1 MKRRLLCL
9 IPKFSLSKEYGI
21 IIIIIIWQ
29 RTVNQW
35 AQRDGSVTMNP
46 HDTKKCAEGP
56 MKENSTLST
65 NGKKYLPQQQ
75 SDAEFIT
82 ASTNI
87 SGW

>member
-1 MKRRLLCL
+1 
-9 IPKFSLSKEYGI
+9 
-21 IIIIIIWQ
+21 
-29 RTVNQW
+29 
-35 AQRDGSVTMNP
+35 MNP